1 MIANL
6 QKYQK
11 DTNIPMSDMITKS
24 QLSSIRTLKSN
35 YAVSPTIHHD
45 LLV

>member
-6 QKYQK
+6 QKHQNNK
-11 DTNIPMSDMITKS
+11 TIRISDMIHKS

-35 YAVSPTIHHD
+35 DAVSSDIQHD
-45 LLV
+45 LLL